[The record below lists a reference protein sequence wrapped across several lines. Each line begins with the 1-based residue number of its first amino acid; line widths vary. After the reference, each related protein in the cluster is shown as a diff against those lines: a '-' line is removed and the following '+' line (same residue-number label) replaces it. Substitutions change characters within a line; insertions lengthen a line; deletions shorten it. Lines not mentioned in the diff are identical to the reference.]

1 MRYLDVEYVARDS
14 WIDPSTRPVQH
25 VQEPPSVYFIPFSSP
40 TSPLSMVLAHSTHR
54 FFTPPVDFPPR
65 DELTGSA
72 SYVQISMDGD
82 YRRVACNIFK
92 SSQTFISSLSV
103 GPSPLFP
110 YYWPISHPWICS
122 PIRRFFSTSTS
133 NRIDE

>member
-1 MRYLDVEYVARDS
+1 MGSGPCNMFKSPQAFISSLLVA
-14 WIDPSTRPVQH
+14 PRPLFPWH
-25 VQEPPSVYFIPFSSP
+25 WP
-40 TSPLSMVLAHSTHR
+40 
-54 FFTPPVDFPPR
+54 TPPIGFSPR
-65 DELTGSA
+65 PWIFLHETSNRIGE
-72 SYVQISMDGD
+72 YVQISMDGD

-103 GPSPLFP
+103 APRPFFP

-133 NRIDE
+133 NRIDEYVQRSMDGGTEKG